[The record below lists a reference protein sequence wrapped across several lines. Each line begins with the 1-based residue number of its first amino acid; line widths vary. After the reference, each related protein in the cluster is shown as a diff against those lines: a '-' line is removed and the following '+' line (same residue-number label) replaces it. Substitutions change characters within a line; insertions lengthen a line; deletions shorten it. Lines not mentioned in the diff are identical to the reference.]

1 MTIPRRPVG
10 VLFNT
15 IYSIKPIC
23 LASPQGCYLL
33 YICAPYTHDRNTVY
47 HYASHWKAI
56 AIQANFRYQTWASL
70 FASEVTS
77 QLIENGLRD
86 VYERRCGDK
95 RLRGTPKDARYQ
107 SSWVY
112 SSFFLLLDL
121 QPLFFVFL
129 FLHCSPAVHIQQASL
144 EGDKRLQARLAKEGK
159 KKKARNGSRSIRRS
173 IRTLALCP
181 DRRG

>member
-1 MTIPRRPVG
+1 MTIPRRLVG

-33 YICAPYTHDRNTVY
+33 YISPPYTHDRNTVY
-47 HYASHWKAI
+47 HYASHWKAT
-56 AIQANFRYQTWASL
+56 ACQANFRYQTWASL

-129 FLHCSPAVHIQQASL
+129 FLHCSPAVHIQQVSL

-159 KKKARNGSRSIRRS
+159 KKRQGMEAE
-173 IRTLALCP
+173 AYDAVYAP
-181 DRRG
+181 